1 MKTTSWILLLSLGLC
16 LSLLMTAWTSRP
28 IDFRQVENLTFNK
41 GEFINLKIHY
51 GLINAGFCTLE
62 VKPETVKVNG
72 RDCYHI
78 VGKGYSNAAFDLF
91 YKVRDRYES
100 YFDTT
105 ALLSWK
111 FTRYIEEGKFI
122 AYSETHFDQ
131 LRQKARYI
139 DRRKQ
144 TKFYETSENI
154 QDVLSAYYYARTVY
168 NPDDLKVGDRI
179 SLKNFIDRKTVNLEA
194 ELLAREVLKVNGVYY
209 KTLKLKL
216 TVEESG
222 LITDGSKITLWISDD
237 QNKIPIRMK
246 SDLMIGSVKA
256 DLLTYKN
263 LRHPFTAKIDK

>member
-1 MKTTSWILLLSLGLC
+1 MKIRILILLSIFATLSI
-16 LSLLMTAWTSRP
+16 AWKAHKF
-28 IDFRQVENLTFNK
+28 DFRKLENQTFNK
-41 GEFINLKIHY
+41 GEFIKMKIHY
-51 GLINAGFCTLE
+51 GLINAGFCTIE

-78 VGKGYSNAAFDLF
+78 IGRGYSNPTFDLF
-91 YKVRDRYES
+91 YRVRDQYES
-100 YFDTT
+100 FFDTE
-105 ALLSWK
+105 ALISWR

-131 LRQKARYI
+131 VRQKARYI
-139 DRRKQ
+139 DRKKQ
-144 TKFYETSENI
+144 VKFYETPKNI

-179 SLKNFIDRKTVNLEA
+179 SLRNFIDRKTVNLEA
-194 ELLAREVLKVNGVYY
+194 ELLAREILKINGQKY

-237 QNKIPIRMK
+237 KNKIPIRMQ
-246 SDLMIGSVKA
+246 SDLTLGSVKA
-256 DLLTYKN
+256 DLLEVEN
-263 LRHPFTAKIDK
+263 LRHPFDAKIEK